1 MRLDFLSKGQETVH
15 LKNKKKKNNLLASG
29 RLDLATLSHVR
40 LARD

>member
-15 LKNKKKKNNLLASG
+15 LKNKKKNNLLAGG